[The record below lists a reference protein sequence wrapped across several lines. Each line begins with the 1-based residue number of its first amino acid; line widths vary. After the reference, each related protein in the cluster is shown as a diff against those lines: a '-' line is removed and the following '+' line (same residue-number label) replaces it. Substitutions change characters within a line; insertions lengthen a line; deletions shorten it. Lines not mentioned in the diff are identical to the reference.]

1 MRKIMNSNDLCIPIY
16 LNQQAVFDL
25 LAIFDD
31 GFSRLS
37 TIKTSANESQ
47 SEKASASGSIGASN
61 VFALLGITFAGE
73 RTKGKEHTGQ
83 TEVNQEKVHTPTSLF
98 AKLRARLQDQN
109 LVKNLEEG
117 KDFDGLQN
125 GDFVEFEAVLK
136 KNPLVDTIEGF
147 KQLVQI
153 ADGFQEE
160 KPSTGKN
167 QQQTPKP
174 KNQNLAIMKQ
184 MDNILKAL
192 GQGGSVEI
200 IGDLASMASIKAV
213 LSAKL
218 DFFSAGGTDELID
231 GEFRVLGKIVRGA
244 SSEESINLLRK
255 TTFSRFERN
264 MINQMTAGFQG
275 SDFSG
280 LSFPELTTEIQG
292 PSIQVIPIAIFR

>member
-1 MRKIMNSNDLCIPIY
+1 MNSNDLCIPIY

-37 TIKTSANESQ
+37 TIKTSVNESM
-47 SEKASASGSIGASN
+47 SEKASAGGSIGASN
-61 VFALLGITFAGE
+61 VFALLGITFSGE
-73 RTKGKEHTGQ
+73 RTKGKDHTGQ
-83 TEVNQEKVHTPTSLF
+83 REVNQEKVHTPTSLF
-98 AKLRARLQDQN
+98 ATLRARLQEQN
-109 LVKNLEEG
+109 LLKGLEER
-117 KDFDGLQN
+117 KDFDELKN

-147 KQLVQI
+147 KQLVEI

-160 KPSTGKN
+160 GLPTGKS
-167 QQQTPKP
+167 QQRSPKP
-174 KNQNLAIMKQ
+174 KNPNLAIMKQ
-184 MDNILKAL
+184 MDSILKAL
-192 GQGGSVEI
+192 SQGGSVEI
-200 IGDLASMASIKAV
+200 IGDLASMTSTKAV

-231 GEFRVLGKIVRGA
+231 GEFRVLGKIVRVA

-255 TTFSRFERN
+255 TTFNRFERT
-264 MINQMTAGFQG
+264 IIDQMTAGFQG
-275 SDFSG
+275 SDLSG
-280 LSFPELTTEIQG
+280 LSFPELTTEIRG

>member
-1 MRKIMNSNDLCIPIY
+1 MQKNMNSNDLCIPIY

-37 TIKTSANESQ
+37 TIKTSANESE

-61 VFALLGITFAGE
+61 VFALLGITFSGE

-83 TEVNQEKVHTPTSLF
+83 TEINQEKVHTPTSLF
-98 AKLRARLQDQN
+98 AKLRVRLQEQN
-109 LVKNLEEG
+109 LLKGLEER
-117 KDFDGLQN
+117 KDFDDLKN

-147 KQLVQI
+147 KQLVEV

-160 KPSTGKN
+160 SPSASKTN
-167 QQQTPKP
+167 QRTPKP
-174 KNQNLAIMKQ
+174 KNPNLAIMKQ
-184 MDNILKAL
+184 MDSILKAL
-192 GQGGSVEI
+192 SQGGSVEV
-200 IGDLASMASIKAV
+200 IGDLASITSGKAV

-231 GEFRVLGKIVRGA
+231 GEFRVLGKVVRVA
-244 SSEESINLLRK
+244 SSDESINLLRK
-255 TTFSRFERN
+255 TTFNRFDRS
-264 MINQMTAGFQG
+264 MIDQLTAGFHD
-275 SDFSG
+275 SAISG